1 MSLNRIYEIVVLI
14 CFLYSVYL
22 WIYKCKSKQQF
33 YFFVYLL
40 LIIGVDIIPV
50 NLSSWIEFDRNNLFF
65 GYIILSL
72 IYFST
77 IYFKSIHDRVFRI
90 SIICFSCL
98 LIIFNLMEFQTDIKQ
113 LSFTSIISLP
123 LLFIFLSMT
132 WFIYKLKNV
141 DDKSITENFLFWIS
155 SGILIWS
162 VFFIFRA
169 IPMYFLQKNDSQLL
183 SFLTMTFSIVNV
195 MIYLLFLIGLIFTQN
210 ERTSRRN

>member
-22 WIYKCKSKQQF
+22 WIYKRKSKQQF

-141 DDKSITENFLFWIS
+141 DDKSIIENFLFWIS